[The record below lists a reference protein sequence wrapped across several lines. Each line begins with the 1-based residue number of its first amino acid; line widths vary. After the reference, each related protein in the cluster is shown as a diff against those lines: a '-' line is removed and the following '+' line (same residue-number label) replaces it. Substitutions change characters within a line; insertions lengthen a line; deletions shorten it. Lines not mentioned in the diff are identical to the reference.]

1 MTVPLSQLLE
11 CQGNHCATLPVGLL
25 SAFVSAPPPG
35 NTWLIAISLLCF
47 IVVLGSTVTLLAGTQ
62 LSPLCRVTVI
72 YGCRVRDEHQGSC
85 EQCLAS
91 PGHRHCSPVSCPGQ
105 LLMPGFVVSSLC
117 VPVWVF
123 AHMAVMGFCVV
134 GGRIVS
140 SKPFAPLNFRINSR
154 NLSGKLW
161 APWCIGYLAPLA
173 QSDGTLPCRAG
184 AQLAA
189 PQPLPTVC

>member
-1 MTVPLSQLLE
+1 MPSISWAQALFTCFLSWAIAHAWV
-11 CQGNHCATLPVGLL
+11 CGL
-25 SAFVSAPPPG
+25 
-35 NTWLIAISLLCF
+35 
-47 IVVLGSTVTLLAGTQ
+47 Q
-62 LSPLCRVTVI
+62 
-72 YGCRVRDEHQGSC
+72 
-85 EQCLAS
+85 
-91 PGHRHCSPVSCPGQ
+91 
-105 LLMPGFVVSSLC
+105 LC

-161 APWCIGYLAPLA
+161 APWYIVYLAPLA
-173 QSDGTLPCRAG
+173 QSDGTLPCREG

-189 PQPLPTVC
+189 PRPLPTVC